1 MQEENKESKDKKDST
16 PALSDLSSI
25 WQELLGI
32 QSSDVA
38 TQITPDEVPKNP
50 DEVVI
55 PSFDSDPWSA
65 LLHASGVEVIDLQK
79 VNLHVSDQDV
89 EQMLEIMQEQ
99 PAQRPEDQPGSPLNK
114 Q

>member
-1 MQEENKESKDKKDST
+1 MQEENKKPKNKKDSL

-32 QSSDVA
+32 QPADA
-38 TQITPDEVPKNP
+38 TAQITPDEVQKTP

-99 PAQRPEDQPGSPLNK
+99 PVQRPKDEPGSPSNK

>member
-1 MQEENKESKDKKDST
+1 MQEENKKPKNKKDST

-32 QSSDVA
+32 QPGDA
-38 TQITPDEVPKNP
+38 TAQITSDEVPKNP
-50 DEVVI
+50 DEAII

-79 VNLHVSDQDV
+79 VNLNVSDQDV